1 MGATKIKEI
10 STHKG
15 VKQLNG
21 LLKDGSKHV
30 FLLIFMDGCGPC
42 NETRPEWKK
51 ISTEN
56 KGENVVIADVNSAV
70 LDKSQISHVGNV
82 SAFPTIKSIKNGK
95 GQDYNGLD
103 RTHNSFEKWI
113 QESTQKP
120 SSSIRGGARKRK
132 RKITKKGKRSRKRKT
147 RKTRRK

>member
-1 MGATKIKEI
+1 MGATKLKEI
-10 STHKG
+10 STDKG
-15 VKQLNG
+15 VEQLNG

-51 ISTEN
+51 ISTKN

-70 LDKSQISHVGNV
+70 LNKTPISHVGNV

-95 GQDYNGLD
+95 VQDYNGSD

-132 RKITKKGKRSRKRKT
+132 TTKKRKRSRKRRI